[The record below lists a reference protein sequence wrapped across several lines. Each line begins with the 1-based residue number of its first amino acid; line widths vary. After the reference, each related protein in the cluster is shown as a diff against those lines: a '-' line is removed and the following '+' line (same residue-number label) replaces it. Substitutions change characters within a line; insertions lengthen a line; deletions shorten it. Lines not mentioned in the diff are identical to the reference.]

1 VRGMDELTRTNKE
14 AASKFDG
21 CVADAKSCAAGA
33 GCLVGAGLSAAG
45 GLLNDFMKGVGDAVK
60 K

>member
-1 VRGMDELTRTNKE
+1 VSTLTELGKSNKE

-33 GCLVGAGLSAAG
+33 GCMVGAGLGAAG
-45 GLLNDFMKGVGDAVK
+45 SVLNDFIKGVEDAVK